1 MRHSTRVRDNNQPP
15 VPTEVGL
22 LLLMTIIIQPEYL
35 KQKQPANAT
44 VMLPLLYPYNI
55 LWTAFQPSSRRETRN
70 K

>member
-15 VPTEVGL
+15 VPTEV
-22 LLLMTIIIQPEYL
+22 LLLMTIIMQPEYL
-35 KQKQPANAT
+35 KQKQPVNDT
-44 VMLPLLYPYNI
+44 VLLPLLYPYNI